1 MMPAEQLP
9 PLNARLLERY
19 VQARIDAMLM
29 RLVSLYWSGQEVS
42 LMHHYGTLGAIAE
55 MKALV
60 ADAERSQRKDGDE
73 VKTVSGPDY
82 GRRSTR
88 G

>member
-1 MMPAEQLP
+1 MTELLP

-19 VQARIDAMLM
+19 VQARIDQMLS
-29 RLVSLYWSGQEVS
+29 RLVPRYWSAEVTMQE
-42 LMHHYGTLGAIAE
+42 LFGTLGAIAE
-55 MKALV
+55 LKALV
-60 ADAERSQRKDGDE
+60 ADAERSQRKDSDE

-82 GRRSTR
+82 GRRNR

>member
-1 MMPAEQLP
+1 MADASLP

-19 VQARIDAMLM
+19 VQARIDGMLT
-29 RLVSLYWSGQEVS
+29 RLVALYWSGQEVP

-55 MKALV
+55 LKALV
-60 ADAERSQRKDGDE
+60 ADAERSQRTGAEE
-73 VKTVSGPDY
+73 VTTVTGPEY
-82 GRRSTR
+82 GRRRSY

>member
-1 MMPAEQLP
+1 MPESLP

-19 VQARIDAMLM
+19 VQARIDQMIQ
-29 RLVSLYWSGQEVS
+29 RLVALYWSGQEVS

-55 MKALV
+55 LKGLV
-60 ADAERSQRKDGDE
+60 ADAERSQRTDAEE
-73 VKTVSGPDY
+73 VRVVSGPEY
-82 GRRSTR
+82 GRRTR